1 MSVQAVIPIP
11 ADLQRRY
18 RNSTERRSWLADLP
32 DLIDASVQ
40 EWNLRVDLAPGQ
52 EPWNGSA
59 GIVVPVTDD
68 DGRPAVLKVAFPY
81 EETLLEPLA
90 LSLWDGHGAVR
101 LLHSNRDRCA
111 MVLERLDAE
120 RWLQSAPM
128 PEAISVWGEVV
139 RRLSIVP
146 DDRPEWAALP
156 HIAQTAER
164 WSDELPADWE
174 SLGRPFDRWL
184 LEAALEVCQTR
195 GAVGR
200 RSAKDVLVHSD
211 VHFMNVLARPGA
223 LDHDS
228 RGYAAIDPQPTVGE
242 AEFSVAPCLWNRI
255 PDLSRADPEGA
266 LWARCSDLSEAAG
279 LDFEL
284 ARQWTVVREVENALW
299 YFSKRA
305 HEGDAAR
312 SLWVASTLA
321 GRTLE
326 GLPPAHELKTL

>member
-18 RNSTERRSWLADLP
+18 RNSTERRAWLADLP
-32 DLIDASVQ
+32 DLIDASLQ
-40 EWNLRVDLAPGQ
+40 QWSLRVDLAPGQ

-68 DGRPAVLKVAFPY
+68 GGQPAVLKVAFPSD
-81 EETLLEPLA
+81 ETRLEPLA
-90 LSLWDGHGAVR
+90 LSLWDGQGAVR
-101 LLHSNRDRCA
+101 LLHSNRERCA

-120 RWLQSAPM
+120 RWLQSVPM
-128 PEAISVWGEVV
+128 PEAISVWGGLV

-146 DDRPEWAALP
+146 DERPEWAALP

-164 WSDELPADWE
+164 WSDDLPADWE
-174 SLGRPFDRWL
+174 RLGQPFERWL

-200 RSAKDVLVHSD
+200 RSGQDVLVHSD
-211 VHFMNVLARPGA
+211 VHYMNVLARPG
-223 LDHDS
+223 
-228 RGYAAIDPQPTVGE
+228 RGDYAAIDPQPSIGE
-242 AEFSVAPCLWNRI
+242 AEFAVAPCLWNRI
-255 PDLSRADPEGA
+255 PDLPRADPEDA
-266 LWARCSDLSEAAG
+266 LWARCSDLCDAAG
-279 LDFEL
+279 LDFEV
-284 ARQWTVVREVENALW
+284 ARQWSVVREVENALW
-299 YFSKRA
+299 YLSKPG

-312 SLWVASTLA
+312 SLWVASTMA
-321 GRTLE
+321 GKSLQ